1 MSRPAGSFGTH
12 KVCETTK
19 SRNRTGGRRWSKI
32 RARHP
37 PAHAATH
44 CTFSLGARRP
54 QCHDDQVQTLRTV
67 ADARNNDPV
76 RFQASSEN
84 KSVSATSAQGQWR
97 CTTRLQSY
105 PPSRPRNGTT
115 SFTVTANFTRGL
127 RVLPRQTV
135 KCRHFVPTA
144 W

>member
-1 MSRPAGSFGTH
+1 MVCTEIDSPLVIFFISVEVEKFPRTSSSSAGRPRQVAADRARAGERFLMAYFPASPSMSRLAGSSGTH

-67 ADARNNDPV
+67 ADARSNDPV
-76 RFQASSEN
+76 RSQASSEN
-84 KSVSATSAQGQWR
+84 ESV
-97 CTTRLQSY
+97 
-105 PPSRPRNGTT
+105 
-115 SFTVTANFTRGL
+115 
-127 RVLPRQTV
+127 
-135 KCRHFVPTA
+135 
-144 W
+144 